1 VSPVLKAVKKCVL
14 SEKTKHIKE
23 AKIRASKMR
32 FVMKIY
38 RIKKIAGITEKRPIF
53 TLPSVIPLCG
63 MNKVIIQ
70 VNATTKKTVIKK
82 LKIFVKD
89 SVFIPKKLSFFSNYV
104 SRQINCLKLRQ
115 LRVSPFCAT
124 CNKKIL
130 FIVCKNFRSCSPV
143 FYIYRRKFG

>member
-1 VSPVLKAVKKCVL
+1 
-14 SEKTKHIKE
+14 
-23 AKIRASKMR
+23 MR

-53 TLPSVIPLCG
+53 ILPSVIPLCG

-89 SVFIPKKLSFFSNYV
+89 SNFIPKKLSFFSNYV
-104 SRQINCLKLRQ
+104 SRQINCLKTQTIKGITFLRNVQ
-115 LRVSPFCAT
+115 
-124 CNKKIL
+124 
-130 FIVCKNFRSCSPV
+130 
-143 FYIYRRKFG
+143 